1 MKKIW
6 LALSVMVVGSI
17 KTESE
22 LQSKQ
27 PRYKES
33 TMREQ
38 FDFSDFDIDFDDED
52 EAEMR
57 ALMEEYSE
65 PSSQLTVY
73 ARQVGVALLFAYIDT
88 KEYCSS
94 CWQCLK
100 DLITKKKTISI
111 KWF

>member
-27 PRYKES
+27 PRYKE
-33 TMREQ
+33 TIMHEQ
-38 FDFSDFDIDFDDED
+38 FDLSDFEINFNEQE

-57 ALMEEYSE
+57 ALMEEDAK
-65 PSSQLTVY
+65 PPSQLKVY
-73 ARQVGVALLFAYIDT
+73 ARQIGVVLLFAYIDT
-88 KEYCSS
+88 KEYYSS